1 MTQGGIPV
9 YVIASKKG
17 YSTLT
22 NYKICDAPL
31 YCGQYLKKSAV
42 QHLINLI
49 ILSWSNLMKLR
60 DVTIIPILFDKNEY
74 TMS

>member
-1 MTQGGIPV
+1 MTQGVSPV

-31 YCGQYLKKSAV
+31 YCGQYLKKV
-42 QHLINLI
+42 
-49 ILSWSNLMKLR
+49 LSN
-60 DVTIIPILFDKNEY
+60 T
-74 TMS
+74 

>member
-1 MTQGGIPV
+1 MTQGVSPV

-17 YSTLT
+17 IFDSYKLQNLLRATLLWSIFEKST
-22 NYKICDAPL
+22 
-31 YCGQYLKKSAV
+31 V
-42 QHLINLI
+42 QHLINLM

-60 DVTIIPILFDKNEY
+60 DVTINSILFDKNEY